1 MALVFGTAIDKWM
14 ADGIKGVVPEKT
26 IKVSLCSPT
35 ILFIFK
41 EIAAFY
47 E

>member
-1 MALVFGTAIDKWM
+1 MAFVFGATIDKWM

-26 IKVSLCSPT
+26 IKVSLCSPA
-35 ILFIFK
+35 ILFVFK